1 MGSIKRKLSKQLRN
15 SMAPFWQQLPVLSR
29 RQADFDLQVSPYEL
43 DDIYQFAVSRLP
55 SQATYA
61 LTLLCRIVHYPYCTP
76 IREYGQNQIAFYLLN
91 SYSLQSDNDCEI
103 LQLIQDGLLH
113 QLGENIGNP
122 AVQAALVYAEFLLGH
137 WSAAAEKLMNLP
149 DHSWQEAILTKTFAD
164 LSLGTNLDF
173 LAGNADTEKLTA
185 FETMLAW
192 ARQDRPQALLPI
204 ALVVGELYI
213 HQGAFLHAFQ
223 LYSSLLDQAQQ
234 EPLIFSKLGET
245 CWYMDRLCEA
255 EHYYREAIG
264 LLTMNDNPPELK
276 ENLRAA
282 KITLAVILCEQGKDT
297 DQAIAL
303 FEEQLTN
310 GPPSNPVYHNLAM
323 CYHWKQDYHK
333 SLEYCRKAL
342 KLTADETT
350 MLLVAKNYQ
359 ALKHFDLAVNW
370 CGQAL
375 SFAENIQP
383 TFAID
388 KGMTSQCIS
397 FSRPEWLSEKKRDIY
412 QCLIQCHME
421 TGDFAVAAAHLQ
433 TAITI
438 WPRDNALANLRT
450 TLTTL
455 TDGQLTT
462 ALQAATEHE
471 ARQSALVETIK
482 QELTQQYPAAH
493 SLTIEFL
500 ATGEF
505 LYRTHQESDMDYS
518 PVLLSYAKALENE
531 LTILLSRQGNIAL
544 AGKYTLGELV
554 YILRKNTANTG
565 LVTGARAIL
574 KLRNDAAHHSI
585 INRLTVQAVRDSL
598 FEEDWFETLWE

>member
-1 MGSIKRKLSKQLRN
+1 MGSMKRKLSKQLKN
-15 SMAPFWQQLPVLSR
+15 NVSPFWQQQLPALSQ
-29 RQADFDLQVSPYEL
+29 RQADFDLNISSYEL
-43 DDIYQFAVSRLP
+43 DDIYQFAVSRLAA
-55 SQATYA
+55 QTTYA
-61 LTLLCRIVHYPYCTP
+61 LTLLHRIIHYPY
-76 IREYGQNQIAFYLLN
+76 RVLVQDYAQAQIAFYLLN
-91 SYSLQSDNDCEI
+91 NYSRQCDSDRKI
-103 LQLIQDGLLH
+103 LQLIKDSLTH
-113 QLGENIGNP
+113 RIGQNEDNP
-122 AVQAALVYAEFLLGH
+122 AAHAALVYAEFLLGN
-137 WSAAAEKLMNLP
+137 WSVAANRLMNLP
-149 DHSWQEAILTKTFAD
+149 DHSWQEAILPKTFAD
-164 LSLGTNLDF
+164 LSLGTNLEF
-173 LAGNADTEKLTA
+173 LASDTDTEKLTA
-185 FETMLAW
+185 FETVLAW
-192 ARQDRPQALLPI
+192 AKQTESTALLPI

-223 LYSSLLDQAQQ
+223 LYSSLLDQAQE

-255 EHYYREAIG
+255 ERYYREAIG
-264 LLTMNDNPPELK
+264 RLTDNRPEIK

-282 KITLAVILCEQGKDT
+282 KITLAVILCEQGKNT

-323 CYHWKQDYHK
+323 CYHWEQDYHK

-342 KLTADETT
+342 KLTTDETT

-359 ALKHFDLAVNW
+359 ALKQFDMAVDW

-375 SFAENIQP
+375 SFAETILP
-383 TFAID
+383 TFTID
-388 KGMTSQCIS
+388 KGMTSQGIS

-421 TGDFAVAAAHLQ
+421 TGNFAVAADHLQ
-433 TAITI
+433 AAIAI
-438 WPRDNALANLRT
+438 WPRDNSLANLRT

-455 TDGQLTT
+455 ATGQLTSS
-462 ALQAATEHE
+462 LQAATEYE

-482 QELTQQYPAAH
+482 QELAQQYPAAH

-531 LTILLSRQGNIAL
+531 LMILLSRQGHIAL
-544 AGKYTLGELV
+544 EGKYTFGELV
-554 YILRKNTANTG
+554 YILRKHTAYTV
-565 LVTGARAIL
+565 LVTGVRPIL
-574 KLRNDAAHHSI
+574 KLRNNAAHHSI
-585 INRLTVQAVRDSL
+585 TSRLTVQAVRDSL
-598 FEEDWFETLWE
+598 FEEDWFETLWD